1 MTNVVQILINT
12 PLALS
17 GDYWVSR
24 NHFSLLTWRR
34 LAQAVGSYIPSL
46 ALVWLAFVSSEQRI
60 LAIAL
65 LYVYS
70 GIDAVLIFGS
80 LVNHVDISPRY
91 AGVLMSIENTIAQCL
106 AMFAPLVTQYVV
118 SDSVSFCY
126 NNSGATKIIVM
137 NLCRRR
143 TCYFGDGCFY
153 HWLLL

>member
-17 GDYWVSR
+17 GDYWVSK

-46 ALVWLAFVSSEQRI
+46 ALVWLAFVSSDQRI

-65 LYVYS
+65 LYIYS
-70 GIDAVLIFGS
+70 GVDAVLIFGS

-106 AMFAPLVTQYVV
+106 AMFAPLFTQYVV
-118 SDSVSFCY
+118 SDSVSFSQLFLFSL
-126 NNSGATKIIVM
+126 NNNKEFES
-137 NLCRRR
+137 
-143 TCYFGDGCFY
+143 
-153 HWLLL
+153 